1 MTIESRTEKQNVE
14 MALETSFMLS
24 LSTGSFTMK
33 RYCHDQSQFLFLLW
47 PASFSGIT
55 NAKWFRSVL
64 SFSNNVSPEIL
75 AEVKL
80 FGVIGLL
87 TFYCQEKKIYV
98 NFKTIFFRKVSQI
111 GVLSGLVATEKVAV
125 NLTIRIWNY

>member
-1 MTIESRTEKQNVE
+1 MTVESRTEKQNVE

-33 RYCHDQSQFLFLLW
+33 RYRHDQSQFLFLLW

-64 SFSNNVSPEIL
+64 SFSNNVSLEIL

-80 FGVIGLL
+80 FNVIGLL
-87 TFYCQEKKIYV
+87 TFYYQEKIYV

-111 GVLSGLVATEKVAV
+111 GVLSELVATEKVAV